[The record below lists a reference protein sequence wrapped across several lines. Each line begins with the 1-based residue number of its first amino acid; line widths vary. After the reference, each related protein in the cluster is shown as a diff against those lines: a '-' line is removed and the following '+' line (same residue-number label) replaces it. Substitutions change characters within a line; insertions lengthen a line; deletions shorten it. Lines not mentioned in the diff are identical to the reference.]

1 MRKLDINFP
10 PEWFYAE
17 LLSEIIGLIK
27 ENKISFTSGK
37 TILSEILQKDITVDE
52 IATENDLYQEN
63 NEEKIVELVKKVI
76 NDSEDIVQR
85 IKDGE
90 DKLVGFLVGQ
100 VIKNSGGS
108 VNPGIAKE
116 LLSKELDL

>member
-1 MRKLDINFP
+1 MCIRDR
-10 PEWFYAE
+10 
-17 LLSEIIGLIK
+17 
-27 ENKISFTSGK
+27 
-37 TILSEILQKDITVDE
+37 
-52 IATENDLYQEN
+52 
-63 NEEKIVELVKKVI
+63 KIVELVKKVI

-90 DKLVGFLVGQ
+90 DKLAGFLVGQ